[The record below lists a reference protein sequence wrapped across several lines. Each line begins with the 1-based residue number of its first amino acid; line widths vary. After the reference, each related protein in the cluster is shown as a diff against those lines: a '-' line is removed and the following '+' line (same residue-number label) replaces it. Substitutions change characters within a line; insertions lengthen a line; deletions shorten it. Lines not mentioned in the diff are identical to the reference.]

1 MIRTKKEKEYQRR
14 MRHLKRAR
22 ENPRVNP
29 LALPTLTAPSPP
41 LLQVP
46 VIPISSSAT
55 EPVAGKHCVV
65 FRVPWARHNVGWDIL
80 ARAYA
85 RVMDSA
91 GIDVRLYPPGGG
103 HAEAMAEVGRFA
115 RAVKRWDLYIYSD
128 FFAAPH
134 IMRQIINQHLRPER
148 GPRVFYSMFE
158 RRHVASSTAKLLSE
172 LTGVWVPCTANRDAL
187 HKAGC
192 SSAVWIPVPFFAEDP
207 LLTLDPPRSAKRFY
221 WIGAWEPRKAPEML
235 MRAFFEAFQPKDAA
249 HLTLKT
255 HLMAQGWP
263 SAEDVASILLPLNG
277 WTLSNWRSGITVEKR
292 LFSGRQMIK
301 LHASN
306 DVYVSASRG
315 EGVDMP
321 AFSAKLAGRRVITT
335 DSGGPRDFLGQHDI
349 LVPATGEVPTHPSYN
364 WESNAMNADYRLS
377 DLVAAF
383 QRAASEGA
391 PPRDPPDPSI
401 FRSDAVAVRMRKQVE
416 KWISAG

>member
-22 ENPRVNP
+22 ENPRINP
-29 LALPTLTAPSPP
+29 LTLPTLTAPAPPP
-41 LLQVP
+41 LPTP
-46 VIPISSSAT
+46 VIPIPASAT
-55 EPVAGKHCVV
+55 APTPGKRCVV

-85 RVMDSA
+85 RVLASA
-91 GIDVRLYPPGGG
+91 GIDVRLYPPGNG
-103 HAEAMAEVGRFA
+103 HAEAMAEVGQLA
-115 RAVKRWDLYIYSD
+115 RAVTRWDLYIYSD

-134 IMRQIINQHLRPER
+134 IMRQIFNQHLRPEN

-158 RRHVASSTAKLLSE
+158 RRHVAQSTAKLLSA

-187 HKAGC
+187 IDAGC
-192 SSAVWIPVPFFAEDP
+192 TNAVWLPVPFFTEDP
-207 LLTLDPPRSAKRFY
+207 LLALEPPRTAKRFY

-235 MRAFFEAFQPKDAA
+235 MRAFFEAFRPGEA

-255 HLMAQGWP
+255 HLIAQGWP

-277 WTLSNWRSGITVEKR
+277 WTLHNWQAGITVEKR
-292 LFSGRQMIK
+292 LFSGKQMSR
-301 LHASN
+301 LHALN
-306 DVYVSASRG
+306 DIYVSASRG

-321 AFSAKLAGRRVITT
+321 AFAAKLAGRRVITT
-335 DSGGPRDFLGQHDI
+335 DSGGPRDFLGQYDI

-364 WESNAMNADYRLS
+364 WEPGAMNADYRLA
-377 DLVAAF
+377 DLVAAL
-383 QRAASEGA
+383 QRAASEKA
-391 PPRDPPDPSI
+391 PPRDLPDPSI

-416 KWISAG
+416 EWISAG